1 MKKFFAILLALV
13 MVLSLA
19 ACSVSNGGEKDDGET
34 TEISLWTYPVG
45 KWGDEETVK
54 EILAAFNE
62 VHPEIKVKVEYLAYG
77 GDGDNKIDSA
87 IEGNQAPDIVFEGP
101 ERLVANWGAK
111 GKMVDLADLWTDE
124 VKKDT
129 YPSVE
134 VACKNAEGA
143 YYEYPVCMTAHCMAI
158 NKTVFEAA
166 DAMKYIDEENH
177 TWTTENFIKAV
188 EAVYKYN
195 GGKDV
200 AALFCNGAGGDQ
212 GTRALINNMY
222 SGTFTNPEHTEYTV
236 DTEAN
241 VKALE
246 TLTNMDGIVINPA
259 MDGGQEADAFA
270 QGLLSMSFCWNAANH
285 TQRMDVIGD
294 NFEVLPMAFPTDD
307 GQPEL
312 CGGIWGFGIFN
323 NGDEAKIEAAKT
335 FVKWAADE
343 NTVNSVAASGFWPTR
358 QSVEDVY
365 PGDELKA
372 VYGSFMPYM
381 GDYYNVIP
389 GWTEARTAW
398 AEMLQSIATGTPVK
412 DAVATFN
419 TAANAAA
426 GA

>member
-19 ACSVSNGGEKDDGET
+19 ACSVSNSGEGDGET

-45 KWGDEETVK
+45 NWGDEATVN

-62 VHPEIKVKVEYLAYG
+62 VHPEIKVNVEYLAYG

-111 GKMVDLADLWTDE
+111 GVMADLSDLWTDE
-124 VKKDT
+124 IKNDT

-134 VACKNAEGA
+134 AACKNAEGK

-158 NKTVFEAA
+158 NKNVFEAA
-166 DAMKYIDEENH
+166 DAMKYIDEETH
-177 TWTTENFIKAV
+177 TWTTENFLKAV
-188 EAVYKYN
+188 AAVKEYKP
-195 GGKDV
+195 GADV
-200 AALFCNGAGGDQ
+200 GVLYCNGSGGDQ
-212 GTRALINNMY
+212 GTRALVNNLY
-222 SGTFTNPEHTEYTV
+222 SGTFTNPEHTKYTA
-236 DTEAN
+236 DSAEN

-246 TLTNMDGIVINPA
+246 TLAATDGLVIKSSMN
-259 MDGGQEADAFA
+259 GGEEADAFA
-270 QGLLSMSFCWNAANH
+270 QGILSMSFCWNAANH
-285 TQRMDVIGD
+285 AQRAEIIGD
-294 NFEVLPMAFPTDD
+294 SFEVLPMAFPTDN
-307 GQPEL
+307 GEPEL
-312 CGGIWGFGIFN
+312 CGGIWGFGIFD
-323 NGDEAKIEAAKT
+323 NGDAAKVEAAKT

-343 NTVNSVAASGFWPTR
+343 NTANSVAASGFWPTR
-358 QSVEDVY
+358 QSVEEVY
-365 PGDELKA
+365 PGDEMKA

-389 GWTEARTAW
+389 GWAEARTAW
-398 AEMLQSIATGTPVK
+398 AEMLQGIANGTAAK
-412 DAVATFN
+412 DAAETFN
-419 TAANAAA
+419 KVANEAA